1 MGRQRMGK
9 RIIEVPLDG
18 EQMVLV
24 EVDDEDFYQGGDALA
39 PVANVDEMLARAGG
53 SVRSAIPNRRVRR
66 AAVGLYPLDV
76 VVLVDPDGDRSLPF
90 ECRINCEEIAD
101 VNVDH
106 GEIGDV
112 LTIGF
117 LHLQAEL
124 GALRN
129 SS

>member
-1 MGRQRMGK
+1 
-9 RIIEVPLDG
+9 
-18 EQMVLV
+18 
-24 EVDDEDFYQGGDALA
+24 
-39 PVANVDEMLARAGG
+39 
-53 SVRSAIPNRRVRR
+53 
-66 AAVGLYPLDV
+66 V
-76 VVLVDPDGDRSLPF
+76 VVLVDPDGDRSWPL

-101 VNVDH
+101 INIDH
-106 GEIGDV
+106 GELGDV

>member
-1 MGRQRMGK
+1 
-9 RIIEVPLDG
+9 VPQVG
-18 EQMVLV
+18 CAAAV
-24 EVDDEDFYQGGDALA
+24 E
-39 PVANVDEMLARAGG
+39 ARK
-53 SVRSAIPNRRVRR
+53 AIPNRRVRR

-101 VNVDH
+101 INLDH

-112 LTIGF
+112 LTVGF

>member
-1 MGRQRMGK
+1 MSQL
-9 RIIEVPLDG
+9 RIPGCLRFNRWRSRW
-18 EQMVLV
+18 VLKK
-24 EVDDEDFYQGGDALA
+24 EDFCYTSVVSLLRCDPGD
-39 PVANVDEMLARAGG
+39 D
-53 SVRSAIPNRRVRR
+53 RSGLSGIPNRRVRR

-76 VVLVDPDGDRSLPF
+76 VVLVDPDGDRSWPF

-101 VNVDH
+101 INIDH

-117 LHLQAEL
+117 VHLQAEL

-129 SS
+129 ST